1 MVTRETPNLQ
11 LRVQV
16 LYCLSTVLSVN
27 GSTPRLGRGSKS
39 SNLLGLIA
47 TILNKGECKVTILE
61 ELNITEEEFE
71 KHLEEYITNNSVEE
85 ALYNSGLID
94 EEGKVILP
102 EED

>member
-1 MVTRETPNLQ
+1 M
-11 LRVQV
+11 
-16 LYCLSTVLSVN
+16 
-27 GSTPRLGRGSKS
+27 G
-39 SNLLGLIA
+39 
-47 TILNKGECKVTILE
+47 ILE

-94 EEGKVILP
+94 KEGNIILP

>member
-39 SNLLGLIA
+39 SNLLGLIE
-47 TILNKGECKVTILE
+47 LNKTDV
-61 ELNITEEEFE
+61 
-71 KHLEEYITNNSVEE
+71 Y
-85 ALYNSGLID
+85 ASG
-94 EEGKVILP
+94 
-102 EED
+102 